1 MVANESRSSDKSGA
15 AARTQKASALCTYLW
30 DAAKNSADPMA
41 WKTSRRARGNAASTT
56 QRDSNVT
63 GPPTTQREQPCRRSA
78 PYTKQEHG
86 QEQSRQER
94 ARRGPQW
101 ATIPPRP
108 RRKARLLGCCR
119 QWLARFNAYSVA
131 TLSHRTRRTS
141 TRTCAAWPHLG
152 QPRYDEAKNN
162 SNEARVSL
170 AARANR
176 KLRPGNTSPSS
187 AVVRPRGGE

>member
-63 GPPTTQREQPCRRSA
+63 GAPTTQREQPCRRSA
-78 PYTKQEHG
+78 PYTKQEQG

-108 RRKARLLGCCR
+108 RRKARLLGCWR

-152 QPRYDEAKNN
+152 QPRYDEAKTT
-162 SNEARVSL
+162 ATRLGL
-170 AARANR
+170 A
-176 KLRPGNTSPSS
+176 LLHEPTESS
-187 AVVRPRGGE
+187 DRGTPPPPPRW

>member
-56 QRDSNVT
+56 QRDSNVM
-63 GPPTTQREQPCRRSA
+63 GRQRRNGNSPVGDRRPTPSKNTD
-78 PYTKQEHG
+78 KNKDVK
-86 QEQSRQER
+86 R

-108 RRKARLLGCCR
+108 RRKARLLGCWR

-141 TRTCAAWPHLG
+141 TRTCAAWPYLG

-170 AARANR
+170 AARASR

>member
-1 MVANESRSSDKSGA
+1 MCAVQDKSTIAHCILMVANESRSSDKSGA

-56 QRDSNVT
+56 QRDSNAT

-86 QEQSRQER
+86 QEQRRQER

-108 RRKARLLGCCR
+108 RRKARLLGCWR
-119 QWLARFNAYSVA
+119 QWLARCNAYSLA

-141 TRTCAAWPHLG
+141 REHARRGPTWASRVTTKPRTTATRLG
-152 QPRYDEAKNN
+152 
-162 SNEARVSL
+162 
-170 AARANR
+170 
-176 KLRPGNTSPSS
+176 
-187 AVVRPRGGE
+187 

>member
-1 MVANESRSSDKSGA
+1 MHIPLGCGQEQCRPNGVEDKPSS
-15 AARTQKASALCTYLW
+15 ARECRKH
-30 DAAKNSADPMA
+30 DA
-41 WKTSRRARGNAASTT
+41 TGQ
-56 QRDSNVT
+56 QRN

-78 PYTKQEHG
+78 PYTKQEQG
-86 QEQSRQER
+86 QEQRRQER

-108 RRKARLLGCCR
+108 RRKARLLGCWR

-170 AARANR
+170 AARASR